1 MLQCD
6 MIIGGEKISA
16 KDSFDVVN
24 PASGEAFASCQLGT
38 ASDVDAA
45 VVAARAAFPEWSGM
59 ADEKRVEMISAL
71 IPALEARMPEFMQLV
86 TQESGKPMGGLNGVG
101 SGMEVGGA
109 MAWIGAT
116 AALKPAVEVAHE
128 DDNVKIEVRRRPLG
142 VVGSIT
148 PWNWPLM
155 ITIWH
160 VIPALRAGNT
170 VVLKPSEYTPVA
182 VTRFA
187 ELVNEILP
195 AGVLNLVLGA
205 GEVGSAIASHTGID
219 KVVFTGSSRTGRRV
233 MESASTNLK
242 RLTLELGGND
252 AGIVLPDINVE
263 AMAPKLFAACFH
275 NNGQT
280 CAALKRLY
288 VHESIYDDV
297 AEAIAAQAREVVVGD
312 GLDEETQLG
321 PIQNLAQLEIVKSLA
336 QDAKDQG
343 GNFLTGGNQIDRPGY
358 FFEPTV
364 VTGLS
369 NGSRLVDEEP
379 FGPIV
384 PIIKY
389 SDLDEVLERANDSE
403 SGLGGSIWSSDPEKA
418 AELVARMEC
427 GTVWVN
433 DHAGLNPNAPFGGI
447 KQSGFGVE
455 FGEWGLDEFSALQTV
470 WLSKA

>member
-1 MLQCD
+1 M
-6 MIIGGEKISA
+6 
-16 KDSFDVVN
+16 
-24 PASGEAFASCQLGT
+24 
-38 ASDVDAA
+38 
-45 VVAARAAFPEWSGM
+45 
-59 ADEKRVEMISAL
+59 
-71 IPALEARMPEFMQLV
+71 
-86 TQESGKPMGGLNGVG
+86 
-101 SGMEVGGA
+101 
-109 MAWIGAT
+109 
-116 AALKPAVEVAHE
+116 
-128 DDNVKIEVRRRPLG
+128 
-142 VVGSIT
+142 
-148 PWNWPLM
+148 
-155 ITIWH
+155 
-160 VIPALRAGNT
+160 
-170 VVLKPSEYTPVA
+170 
-182 VTRFA
+182 
-187 ELVNEILP
+187 
-195 AGVLNLVLGA
+195 LNLVLGA

-252 AGIVLPDINVE
+252 AGIVLPDIDVE

-288 VHESIYDDV
+288 VHESIYDEV

-312 GLDEETQLG
+312 GLDEDTQLG

-384 PIIKY
+384 PIIKSVSY
-389 SDLDEVLERANDSE
+389 THLTLPTICSV
-403 SGLGGSIWSSDPEKA
+403 
-418 AELVARMEC
+418 
-427 GTVWVN
+427 
-433 DHAGLNPNAPFGGI
+433 
-447 KQSGFGVE
+447 
-455 FGEWGLDEFSALQTV
+455 
-470 WLSKA
+470 

>member
-1 MLQCD
+1 M
-6 MIIGGEKISA
+6 
-16 KDSFDVVN
+16 
-24 PASGEAFASCQLGT
+24 
-38 ASDVDAA
+38 
-45 VVAARAAFPEWSGM
+45 
-59 ADEKRVEMISAL
+59 
-71 IPALEARMPEFMQLV
+71 
-86 TQESGKPMGGLNGVG
+86 
-101 SGMEVGGA
+101 
-109 MAWIGAT
+109 
-116 AALKPAVEVAHE
+116 
-128 DDNVKIEVRRRPLG
+128 
-142 VVGSIT
+142 
-148 PWNWPLM
+148 
-155 ITIWH
+155 
-160 VIPALRAGNT
+160 
-170 VVLKPSEYTPVA
+170 
-182 VTRFA
+182 
-187 ELVNEILP
+187 
-195 AGVLNLVLGA
+195 
-205 GEVGSAIASHTGID
+205 
-219 KVVFTGSSRTGRRV
+219 
-233 MESASTNLK
+233 
-242 RLTLELGGND
+242 
-252 AGIVLPDINVE
+252 
-263 AMAPKLFAACFH
+263 
-275 NNGQT
+275 
-280 CAALKRLY
+280 
-288 VHESIYDDV
+288 HESIYDDV

-389 SDLDEVLERANDSE
+389 SDIDEVLERANDSE

-455 FGEWGLDEFSALQTV
+455 FGDWASKSFLRFRLSGLLKRKRAQSELVGGVTYPPNYFQITKLGDLMRGTLTFMYRSFPHLIAF
-470 WLSKA
+470 

>member
-16 KDSFDVVN
+16 TDSFDVVN

-252 AGIVLPDINVE
+252 AGIVLPDIDVE

-455 FGEWGLDEFSALQTV
+455 FGDWGLEEFSALQTV
-470 WLSKA
+470 WLAKA

>member
-16 KDSFDVVN
+16 TDSFDVVN

-252 AGIVLPDINVE
+252 AGIVLPDIDVE

-364 VTGLS
+364 GHLTPNTINCQCKIKSLS
-369 NGSRLVDEEP
+369 FRNLAHN
-379 FGPIV
+379 
-384 PIIKY
+384 
-389 SDLDEVLERANDSE
+389 LES
-403 SGLGGSIWSSDPEKA
+403 P
-418 AELVARMEC
+418 
-427 GTVWVN
+427 
-433 DHAGLNPNAPFGGI
+433 
-447 KQSGFGVE
+447 
-455 FGEWGLDEFSALQTV
+455 
-470 WLSKA
+470 

>member
-1 MLQCD
+1 
-6 MIIGGEKISA
+6 
-16 KDSFDVVN
+16 
-24 PASGEAFASCQLGT
+24 
-38 ASDVDAA
+38 
-45 VVAARAAFPEWSGM
+45 
-59 ADEKRVEMISAL
+59 
-71 IPALEARMPEFMQLV
+71 
-86 TQESGKPMGGLNGVG
+86 
-101 SGMEVGGA
+101 
-109 MAWIGAT
+109 
-116 AALKPAVEVAHE
+116 
-128 DDNVKIEVRRRPLG
+128 
-142 VVGSIT
+142 
-148 PWNWPLM
+148 
-155 ITIWH
+155 
-160 VIPALRAGNT
+160 
-170 VVLKPSEYTPVA
+170 
-182 VTRFA
+182 
-187 ELVNEILP
+187 
-195 AGVLNLVLGA
+195 
-205 GEVGSAIASHTGID
+205 
-219 KVVFTGSSRTGRRV
+219 

-252 AGIVLPDINVE
+252 AGIVLPDIDVE